1 MKHAIERIFIS
12 HTIIYFQLKLFIQIE
27 TLSYEHTRM
36 ILELLS
42 GNLYI
47 VEIGKIF
54 KKTLEDSDENEK
66 KNFFKVQCI
75 HSFVFKFKLGAHV

>member
-47 VEIGKIF
+47 VEIG
-54 KKTLEDSDENEK
+54 
-66 KNFFKVQCI
+66 NFF
-75 HSFVFKFKLGAHV
+75 